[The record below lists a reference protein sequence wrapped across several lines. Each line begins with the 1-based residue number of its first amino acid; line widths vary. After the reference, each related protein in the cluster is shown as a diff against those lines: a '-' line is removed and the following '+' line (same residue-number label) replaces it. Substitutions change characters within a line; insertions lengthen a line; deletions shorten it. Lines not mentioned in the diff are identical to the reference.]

1 MGILELLRYGRIFFR
16 FARWRFPLLVGLT
29 FGASLLELIGIMAL
43 LPLLQ
48 VSLGEALDNP
58 ISATVAETLSAI
70 GFRPTFAS
78 LTGMLIVIF
87 MCKGVLTFAQKYWM
101 TRTATLVRQELQAN
115 LVRGLER
122 ASYPF
127 YTEHKTGHLTNLLI
141 TETARFGAS
150 LRSFGQVLVA
160 LIYTLVYLP
169 AIIRLQ
175 LDMAVVLIAATL
187 LAVLVARPMIAH
199 TKKLSIG
206 VSEQTA
212 AVSSEMVQFV
222 QSFPYLKATASQ
234 PRVRRHVVDRINQ
247 VANLQLR
254 MGARTAIL
262 AGFKEPLA
270 VAVLLGYL
278 FYKVEVQGATLA
290 GVVVVAILLY
300 RLLGQLLELPVSLQR
315 LHQLIGGVHM
325 VTDFVDR
332 FVAEEEADG
341 TTQIESIDEDIRFVD
356 VEFSHG
362 DTQVLHGIDITI
374 PRRKTI
380 GIVGESGA
388 GKTTLYHLL
397 TGLIA
402 PENGS
407 IMIGE
412 HAFEAISRQSLRQR
426 IGYVPQEPVI
436 FNDTV
441 ANNLTLWSGDA
452 DDPDVE
458 RRIIEAAAAA
468 NCDTFISRMPNGYDT
483 VVGERG
489 LRLSGGQRQR
499 LAIARELYKNPD
511 LLIFDEAT
519 SALDSEAEG
528 TIQISIDQLRGA
540 RTVLVIAHRL
550 STVRNCDHIYV
561 LSEGRVIEQGTFQGL
576 YEDQGSTF
584 RRMCDR
590 QGVGVAGT
598 GVTEIPSA

>member
-1 MGILELLRYGRIFFR
+1 
-16 FARWRFPLLVGLT
+16 
-29 FGASLLELIGIMAL
+29 MAL

-48 VSLGEALDNP
+48 VSLGEELDNP
-58 ISATVAETLSAI
+58 ISLAVADTLSAI
-70 GFRPTFAS
+70 GFQATFAS
-78 LTGMLIVIF
+78 LTGMLIAIF
-87 MCKGVLTFAQKYWM
+87 MLKGLLTFTQKYWM
-101 TRTATLVRQELQAN
+101 TRTVTLVRQKLQTV

-127 YTEHKTGHLTNLLI
+127 FVDNKTGHLTNLLI
-141 TETARFGAS
+141 TETSRFGGS

-169 AIIRLQ
+169 VIIRLQ

-187 LAVLVARPMIAH
+187 LAILVARPLIAH
-199 TKKLSIG
+199 TKKLSIS

-254 MGARTAIL
+254 MGARTAAL

-278 FYKVEVQGATLA
+278 FYKIEVQGEPLA
-290 GVVVVAILLY
+290 SVVVVAILLY

-315 LHQLIGGVHM
+315 LHQLIGGVHV
-325 VTDFVDR
+325 VTGFADR
-332 FVAEEEADG
+332 FDAAQEADG
-341 TTQIESIDEDIRFVD
+341 SEEIGAIDGDIQLSGVNFRHGTTPI
-356 VEFSHG
+356 
-362 DTQVLHGIDITI
+362 LHQIDITI

-388 GKTTLYHLL
+388 GKTTLFHLL
-397 TGLIA
+397 TGLIS
-402 PENGS
+402 PDEGH
-407 IMIGE
+407 ITIGTHRYE
-412 HAFEAISRQSLRQR
+412 TISRQSLRR
-426 IGYVPQEPVI
+426 LIGYVPQEPVI

-441 ANNLTLWSGDA
+441 ANNLTLWTGDP
-452 DDPDVE
+452 DDPDVR
-458 RRIIEAAAAA
+458 RRIEAAAAAA
-468 NCDTFISRMPNGYDT
+468 NCDTFIAPMPDGYDT

-499 LAIARELYKNPD
+499 LAIAREIFKNPD

-528 TIQISIDQLRGA
+528 IIQKSIDQLHGE
-540 RTVLVIAHRL
+540 RTILVIAHRL

-561 LSEGRVIEQGTFQGL
+561 LSRGRIVEQGSFVSL
-576 YEDQGSTF
+576 YDKETSLF

-590 QGVGVAGT
+590 QGVGPR
-598 GVTEIPSA
+598 EPRECE